1 MSLIQRYGVL
11 AVFAFALAQPAQAA
25 LFGNTEELT
34 RQQQALQQRVD
45 ALDGRLGKTEAAM
58 QQNQPLLDL
67 LKEVESIKTEM
78 ARMRG
83 QIEVQANQLDTLGKR
98 QNDLYA
104 DLDQRI
110 TELAKAAAKPAP
122 APDVAQPAAS
132 GEGASGPTAAPP
144 AAGGSPQPDPLV
156 ESRSYDNALA
166 LFRDA
171 KYADA
176 IAGFKGF
183 LKTYPDSSLVANAQ
197 YWIGYSYYALK
208 DYKTSLAHQQKLL
221 AAYPDSPKVPDALLN
236 VATNQIELNDMAS
249 ARKTLKELVAK
260 HPGTPAAKLAERR
273 LAAIK

>member
-1 MSLIQRYGVL
+1 MSLIRRYGVL
-11 AVFAFALAQPAQAA
+11 VVSALALAQPAQAA
-25 LFGNTEELT
+25 LFGNTDELT

-45 ALDGRLGKTEAAM
+45 ALDARLGKTETAM

-67 LKEVESIKTEM
+67 LKELESIKAEM

-110 TELAKAAAKPAP
+110 TELAKAVKPAP
-122 APDVAQPAAS
+122 NAAQASAPGETATGSAVAPS
-132 GEGASGPTAAPP
+132 TP
-144 AAGGSPQPDPLV
+144 GGSSQADPLV
-156 ESRSYDNALA
+156 ESRNYESALA
-166 LFRDA
+166 LFREA
-171 KYADA
+171 RYADA
-176 IAGFKGF
+176 IAGFKTF
-183 LKTYPDSSLVANAQ
+183 LKTYPDSSLAANAQ

-221 AAYPDSPKVPDALLN
+221 ATYPDSPKVPDALLN

-249 ARKTLKELVAK
+249 ARKTLTELVAR
-260 HPGTPAAKLAERR
+260 HPGTPAAKIAERR